1 MFRSSGVGDIGVK
14 VVVDFGG
21 QPGPTK
27 VPEGPR
33 LYSGCMAHQREQGLH
48 KIDQVMEWD
57 SIILGHNKMPKF
69 KGSKNIYKREAFLSC
84 VDTANGTRLLAV
96 ILSMPHPT
104 RRSIHT
110 QPNPT
115 QSVHL

>member
-33 LYSGCMAHQREQGLH
+33 LNSGCMAHQREQGLH

-84 VDTANGTRLLAV
+84 VDTANGTRLLVV
-96 ILSMPHPT
+96 ILSMLHPT
-104 RRSIHT
+104 WRSIHT
-110 QPNPT
+110 QPNRIRP
-115 QSVHL
+115 L